1 MTPSAFLVALLAATA
16 TSLGFVSI
24 VWVRVPA
31 TPHRMRR
38 GSFLFLTIW
47 MLVGI
52 AAVAAMCH
60 QPRYI
65 LPFCLI
71 QGGLLIAM
79 LWGED
84 HPLEDPEARIW
95 RLAKRSD

>member
-1 MTPSAFLVALLAATA
+1 
-16 TSLGFVSI
+16 
-24 VWVRVPA
+24 
-31 TPHRMRR
+31 
-38 GSFLFLTIW
+38 